1 MQKHRMFKLVREA
14 IEEVPSMEKWSLKQ
28 LVNPDDPESTQI
40 SPIKLAIVWKTFG
53 EFRLGNQVLAVT
65 QEHRIGQ
72 PPQHIGFSLQDGT
85 CGNAILYSINNDK
98 MALLDGEV
106 GSSDGQMYTLPSP
119 TGASQAVIEWLED
132 MAENTYWEVSL

>member
-1 MQKHRMFKLVREA
+1 MQKNRMFKLVREV

-28 LVNPDDPESTQI
+28 LVNPDDPKSIKI

-53 EFRLGNQVLAVT
+53 EFRLGNDVLAVT

-72 PPQHIGFSLQDGT
+72 PPLHIGFSLQDGT

-98 MALLDGEV
+98 MYLLAGEV
-106 GSSDGQMYTLPSP
+106 GSSDGKMFTLSSP
-119 TGASQAVIEWLED
+119 TGASQAVIEWLEEL
-132 MAENTYWEVSL
+132 AENTYWEI